1 LSLPIID
8 SFYSRKITLTGSINN
23 LTAYSKLF
31 FSVLII
37 TSITFSFKLY
47 GAEQT
52 QADEKP
58 VTEVLIGQ
66 ITAEQ
71 LTSNFK
77 SFDNTDRKKILSE
90 ETIARLTEV
99 KGTYSIKAFLGTWCH
114 DSEREIPILLDI
126 IKTAKNPNLQLSLIA
141 LNMAKEDPKGLAK
154 QYQIKYTPTI
164 VIEAH
169 GIEIG
174 RIVERPEN
182 SLEDNILSI
191 INSSTGE

>member
-1 LSLPIID
+1 ML
-8 SFYSRKITLTGSINN
+8 GSIKNFRF
-23 LTAYSKLF
+23 YSKLL
-31 FSVLII
+31 FSVFII
-37 TSITFSFKLY
+37 ISITFSFKLY
-47 GAEQT
+47 GYEQSD
-52 QADEKP
+52 ANEI
-58 VTEVLIGQ
+58 LIGQ

-77 SFDNTDRKKILSE
+77 AFDNTERKTHLSE
-90 ETIARLTEV
+90 KSITSLTEI

-126 IKTAKNPNLQLSLIA
+126 INTAKNPNLQLSLIA
-141 LNMAKEDPKGLAK
+141 LNEDKEDPKGLAK

-164 VIEAH
+164 VIEAN

-182 SLEDNILSI
+182 SLEDDILSI
-191 INSSTGE
+191 INSSNGE